1 LVTRPKSGW
10 ERENSIIDRRVG
22 FDGVHKRIDAAV
34 GSDSGGTGVGEEWV
48 DQCHAGAQIIADAT
62 KFDSLFGIGVDIGA
76 GNLRTCASGGRDTN
90 EGENGPREPVVAGVV
105 SRLPAMREA
114 FGSELGEVHVAAAT
128 QSDYGI
134 WLPGAGTFEA
144 MECGGQGGFWFA
156 TQIDQNFNTGL
167 SERFSDLSNNSSAV
181 ENGV

>member
-1 LVTRPKSGW
+1 
-10 ERENSIIDRRVG
+10 
-22 FDGVHKRIDAAV
+22 
-34 GSDSGGTGVGEEWV
+34 
-48 DQCHAGAQIIADAT
+48 
-62 KFDSLFGIGVDIGA
+62 
-76 GNLRTCASGGRDTN
+76 
-90 EGENGPREPVVAGVV
+90 
-105 SRLPAMREA
+105 MREA

-128 QSDYGI
+128 QSDNGI

-144 MECGGQGGFWFA
+144 MECGGQGGFRFA